1 MALLG
6 RRAAALTPVN
16 SHRLSDQTESPNVP
30 GLNACPATPPAKAR
44 SKRRGRGGALDGAE
58 GGERWAFAACLA
70 VGSGLWCALLRLFLK
85 RHRFPYHRHRTEA
98 AALYGLPPLVFAGLL
113 ARRPRREGRSARARR
128 AAPRDRI
135 APLRARRSASTR
147 SSIARRTG
155 QGRSTSTELV
165 VKWGRCWKGAPHSPL
180 ARSSARFDSGASAAG
195 VRRRRGAASRGPD
208 LNHMGDDYGLRRAAQ
223 RSRA

>member
-155 QGRSTSTELV
+155 QGRSTSTSLLLSGV
-165 VKWGRCWKGAPHSPL
+165 GVGRARTR
-180 ARSSARFDSGASAAG
+180 RSS
-195 VRRRRGAASRGPD
+195 
-208 LNHMGDDYGLRRAAQ
+208 
-223 RSRA
+223 RSRR

>member
-44 SKRRGRGGALDGAE
+44 SKRRGRGGALEGAE

-98 AALYGLPPLVFAGLL
+98 AALYGLPPLVFAGL
-113 ARRPRREGRSARARR
+113 RSFRPLFGRAIISRNGLEALFFLKRARGT
-128 AAPRDRI
+128 
-135 APLRARRSASTR
+135 LTLKRR
-147 SSIARRTG
+147 
-155 QGRSTSTELV
+155 
-165 VKWGRCWKGAPHSPL
+165 
-180 ARSSARFDSGASAAG
+180 
-195 VRRRRGAASRGPD
+195 
-208 LNHMGDDYGLRRAAQ
+208 
-223 RSRA
+223 